1 VHNVRAGIKCKDQCV
16 WGKNVLTALLRAG
29 KKYTRNA
36 RAIGAPGMAESES
49 EIAGADKR
57 TD

>member
-1 VHNVRAGIKCKDQCV
+1 MAGIKCKDQCV